1 MVGNIFDIQR
11 FSIGNGPGIRTTVFL
26 KGCPLRCQWC
36 HNPESFTP
44 KRQLK
49 VNGGLCR
56 QCGACVAACR
66 HGAHLL
72 RAGKHIYDRGS
83 CILCGACIE
92 ACCYG
97 CISWVGQT
105 MTPEELAATLAAD
118 RVYYEKS
125 GGGVT
130 FSGGEPMLQADFIEE
145 TIRLLPELSFYLD
158 TCGECDSE
166 RLQGILKYMDGVL
179 FDLKHMDAERH
190 RALTGRDN
198 QRILR
203 NLEIA
208 AASAARLVVRYP
220 MIPEANDED
229 ANIGAMCLRLRELG
243 ITRLDVSPYHDYGSK
258 KYQDLSMQEH
268 HFKKYTEAE
277 LEERLNF
284 IRSFGITPNVI

>member
-1 MVGNIFDIQR
+1 
-11 FSIGNGPGIRTTVFL
+11 
-26 KGCPLRCQWC
+26 
-36 HNPESFTP
+36 
-44 KRQLK
+44 
-49 VNGGLCR
+49 
-56 QCGACVAACR
+56 
-66 HGAHLL
+66 
-72 RAGKHIYDRGS
+72 
-83 CILCGACIE
+83 
-92 ACCYG
+92 
-97 CISWVGQT
+97 
-105 MTPEELAATLAAD
+105 MTPEELAATLVAD
-118 RVYYEKS
+118 QVYYEKS

-208 AASAARLVVRYP
+208 AASAVRLVVRYP
-220 MIPEANDED
+220 MIPGANDED
-229 ANIGAMCLRLRELG
+229 ANIGVMCLRLRELG

-277 LEERLNF
+277 LEERLDF
-284 IRSFGITPNVI
+284 IRSFGITPDVI